1 MPVKFGLLGLGT
13 ISTRFAQALKFVEN
27 VELTAVAS
35 RDPERTK
42 EFARAF
48 QAKKSLGSYDELI
61 QDDEVDVIYIGL
73 THNFHFEFAKK
84 CLEAKKPVLC
94 EKPLVLTEKEARA
107 LADLAKKNDTLLME
121 AMWTR
126 CMPAYRKAQEW
137 VQDGK
142 IGQVKLITANF
153 CFRMDYDPESRWY
166 KKELSGGSVYDV
178 GIYPIDF
185 AIGIIKE
192 YPQSITGC
200 AQIAPTGVDESAA
213 FSMRFAN
220 GALASLTCGFNVRA
234 MEEATIYGT
243 SGRIVLENCFGPQS
257 CTRYTEDGKKVL
269 EKFKKPVRD
278 GFEHQIRHCAELV
291 REGKIESNLI
301 PWADSV
307 ASAAIFEDLLSQWKI
322 N

>member
-13 ISTRFAQALKFVEN
+13 ISARFAKAMKSVED

-35 RDPERTK
+35 RDAERTK
-42 EFARAF
+42 EFARAY
-48 QAKKSLGSYDELI
+48 QAKKALKSYEELI
-61 QDDEVDVIYIGL
+61 QAEDVDVIYIGL
-73 THNFHFEFAKK
+73 THNFHFEYTKK
-84 CLEAKKPVLC
+84 CLEARKPVLC

-107 LADLAKKNDTLLME
+107 LADLAKKNNTLLME

-137 VQDGK
+137 VQEGK

-166 KKELSGGSVYDV
+166 KKELAGGSVYDV

-185 AIGIIKE
+185 AIGIMKE
-192 YPQSITGC
+192 YPASVSGS
-200 AQIAPTGVDESAA
+200 ALIAPTGVDESAA
-213 FSMRFAN
+213 FSMRFAG
-220 GALASLTCGFNVRA
+220 GALASLTSGFNVRA

-243 SGRIVLENCFGPQS
+243 SGRIVLENCFGPQI
-257 CTRYTEDGKKVL
+257 CVRYSEDGKKVL

-291 REGKIESNLI
+291 RGGKIESDLI

-322 N
+322 L